1 MDSSSSEHEHR
12 AGFRLGRRLGAD
24 VWEAVQPGLERVVAL
39 RRLPPG
45 TRVDAAAW
53 PERPGVVPLFAVA
66 EDPSG
71 VYVATRLL
79 PGARTLTELRSAPAA
94 RRRRWLDQAAAA
106 VHGAVHGRL
115 SEHDVLVDADGRA
128 WVTGFGRAPADATA
142 HDDRDALA
150 LMRPAASRRRWVATA
165 AAVVPVVTIAVVFA
179 LRAGGD
185 GAPAPAPPVTA
196 GASAFGS
203 ALAPGEVATVDCE
216 GGAPGG
222 ASPACTIMQ
231 AALPGRALVAT
242 SAGLVRGW
250 AARGVRG
257 RVALQVI
264 VPRGSGFVVYNRGP
278 MVTVDDT
285 GAPRL
290 IAADM
295 SVPKGA
301 RFAIEVAPGAAVG
314 IRRGV
319 PGAGTARFLGP
330 LRSAVRPARAAGG
343 EGQELLLRVD
353 VVPRG

>member
-12 AGFRLGRRLGAD
+12 AGFRLGRRLGVD

-79 PGARTLTELRSAPAA
+79 PGARTLAELRSAPAA

-106 VHGAVHGRL
+106 VDGTVHGRL
-115 SEHDVLVDADGRA
+115 SEHEILIDAERRA
-128 WVTGFGRAPADATA
+128 WVTGFGRAPAGASAD
-142 HDDRDALA
+142 DDREALA
-150 LMRPAASRRRWVATA
+150 RLRPAAARRWWAAIAVA
-165 AAVVPVVTIAVVFA
+165 AAVTATIVAVV
-179 LRAGGD
+179 LRGGGD
-185 GAPAPAPPVTA
+185 AFSPAPPVTP
-196 GASAFGS
+196 GASAVGS
-203 ALAPGEVATVDCE
+203 ALAPGAVASVDCE

-250 AARGVRG
+250 AVRGVRG
-257 RVALQVI
+257 RVALQV
-264 VPRGSGFVVYNRGP
+264 VLPRGDGFVVYNRGP
-278 MVTVDDT
+278 MVTVDDR
-285 GAPRL
+285 AAARV

-295 SVPKGA
+295 SFPRGA
-301 RFAIEVAPGAAVG
+301 RFALEIAPGAAIG
-314 IRRGV
+314 IRSGV
-319 PGAGTARFLGP
+319 PGASTARFLGP
-330 LRSAVRPARAAGG
+330 LRSAARPAHAAGG
-343 EGQELLLRVD
+343 AGQELLLRVD
-353 VVPRG
+353 VVRRG